1 MKYNGI
7 ELKEFTSDKPVL
19 FDPPREMLVWDRTD
33 SEPFERSVVGYFP
46 IRTIA
51 RKVITMTD
59 SFMRCAEIP
68 KTPKSRRATNRELAM
83 WLAKGNGEILDKSL
97 GMVFTR
103 YSYSELQADDAC
115 VSHSDFVRKWDD
127 KEWHEPTIDY
137 IRLPE

>member
-7 ELKEFTSDKPVL
+7 ELEEFTSDEPVL
-19 FDPPREMLVWDRTD
+19 FNPPRKMLVWDRAD
-33 SEPFERSVVGYFP
+33 SEPCERNVVGYFP
-46 IRTIA
+46 NRIGVK
-51 RKVITMTD
+51 KVITTTD
-59 SFMRCAEIP
+59 TFMRCAEIP
-68 KTPKSRRATNRELAM
+68 EPPESRRATNRELAM
-83 WLAKGNGEILDKSL
+83 WLAKGNGEILDKKL

-137 IRLPE
+137 IGLSE